1 MTKIVQN
8 VVVLE
13 MLDHHHC
20 NCSGSL
26 ITSLSTLVT
35 GAAITHCLPAS
46 RVAYTRTDGVC
57 DRYRGK
63 RARLHIADSAAP
75 SSRLQLHQVERTL
88 MRTCTTNYPEMMRE
102 HDTSCS
108 GGGGGGDGGGRPSDR
123 AMADIEDAGNNVV
136 TNDDVTDSAK
146 QPPPLV
152 TFSTSLGEY
161 YNFVFFLNK

>member
-46 RVAYTRTDGVC
+46 RVAYTQTDGVC
-57 DRYRGK
+57 GRYRGK

-88 MRTCTTNYPEMMRE
+88 MRTCTTNYPEMMHK
-102 HDTSCS
+102 HDSSCS
-108 GGGGGGDGGGRPSDR
+108 SGGGGDGGSRPSDR

-146 QPPPLV
+146 PPPPLV

-161 YNFVFFLNK
+161 YNFVFFNK